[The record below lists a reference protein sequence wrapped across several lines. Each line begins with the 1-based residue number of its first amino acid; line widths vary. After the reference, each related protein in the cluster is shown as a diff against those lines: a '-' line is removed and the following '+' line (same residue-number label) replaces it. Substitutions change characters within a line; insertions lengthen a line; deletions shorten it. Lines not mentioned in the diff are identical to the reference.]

1 MVSLC
6 FRSQVQ
12 VQFQS
17 ETQVRAMG
25 PSGQR
30 EACGVNPVGV
40 LLSQKEKVG
49 SWGMTLGI
57 SE

>member
-25 PSGQR
+25 PSGQ
-30 EACGVNPVGV
+30 GVNPVGV

-49 SWGMTLGI
+49 NWGMTLGI